1 MKRVNFKNSVIA
13 MAIGLSVVSCGGSGS
28 KQQSQSTAAAP
39 DTKTEQATP
48 DTKTVSGFLSQIGLT
63 ETDVKPEGAGEGIV
77 IDVSSSGNRASISW
91 NMVDVT
97 AEKENAWLKKVYDK
111 TKALSTGGKVYVDGT
126 DLKQEFIFAPL
137 NRAEYQSDMNWV
149 FPYNGKEIGIRCQIL
164 GSGAVDIR
172 IIII

>member
-1 MKRVNFKNSVIA
+1 MTTRVNIKNIVIA
-13 MAIGLSVVSCGGSGS
+13 LAIGLVMVSCGGRGGN
-28 KQQSQSTAAAP
+28 QQGGAA
-39 DTKTEQATP
+39 TTETQTEQATP

-126 DLKQEFIFAPL
+126 DLKQEFVFAPL
-137 NRAEYQSDMNWV
+137 NRAEYQSDMHWV
-149 FPYNGKEIGIRCQIL
+149 LPYNGKEIGIRCQIL
-164 GSGAVDIR
+164 GNGAVDIS